1 MKGILL
7 INLGSPKDLDDKSI
21 KEFLIEFLSDDLVID
36 YPKIIQQAL
45 VRGIIVPFRYK
56 NTQAAYE
63 EIWSAKGS
71 PLIEMSKKVSK
82 KLENK
87 ISTPVEIGMRYQ
99 EPSIEQGLRSLVNKG
114 CNEIKVIPLYP
125 HYAISTT
132 LTTKLKV
139 EEIVRNLDCN
149 LNIEYVDHFYNS
161 ENYIKALSSSIQ
173 DYIKPETDLLLFSYH
188 GIPKRHLK
196 KATPERNHS
205 EELCLKSQ
213 CVIKEFC
220 YRHQVMETS
229 RLCAQELSLSED
241 QWKVSFQSRVG
252 PGWLQPFTDKEL
264 EKYPS
269 LGIKNI
275 TVACP
280 SFVSDNLETLE
291 EINMEA
297 RETFM
302 DNGGEKFNYAPC
314 LNDDESWIEFLA
326 SIS

>member
-36 YPKIIQQAL
+36 YPKIIQQTL
-45 VRGIIVPFRYK
+45 VRGVIVPFRYK

-82 KLENK
+82 KLENV

-213 CVIKEFC
+213 CVIKEYC

-297 RETFM
+297 RETFI
-302 DNGGEKFNYAPC
+302 DNGGEEFNYAPC
-314 LNDDESWIEFLA
+314 LNDNEPWIDFLS

>member
-36 YPKIIQQAL
+36 YPKIIQQTL
-45 VRGIIVPFRYK
+45 VRGVIVPFRYK

-297 RETFM
+297 RETFI
-302 DNGGEKFNYAPC
+302 DNGGEEFNYAPC
-314 LNDDESWIEFLA
+314 LNDNEPWIDFLS

>member
-36 YPKIIQQAL
+36 YPKIIQQTL
-45 VRGIIVPFRYK
+45 VRGVIVPFRYK

-63 EIWSAKGS
+63 EIWSTKGS

-82 KLENK
+82 KLEDK
-87 ISTPVEIGMRYQ
+87 ISSPVEIGMRYQ
-99 EPSIEQGLRSLVNKG
+99 EPSIEQGLKSLVNKG

-132 LTTKLKV
+132 LTTKNKV
-139 EEIVRNLDCN
+139 EEIVSNLDCN
-149 LNIEYVDHFYNS
+149 LNIEYVDHFYDS
-161 ENYIKALSSSIQ
+161 KNYIKALSSSIQ

-196 KATPERNHS
+196 KATLERNHS

-229 RLCAQELSLSED
+229 RLCAKELNLTGD

-264 EKYPS
+264 EKFPS
-269 LGIKNI
+269 LGIKNL

-314 LNDDESWIEFLA
+314 LNDDELWIEFLA

>member
-21 KEFLIEFLSDDLVID
+21 KEFLIEFLSDDLVVD
-36 YPKIIQQAL
+36 YPKIIQQTL
-45 VRGIIVPFRYK
+45 VRGVIVPFRYK

-63 EIWSAKGS
+63 EIWSTTGS
-71 PLIEMSKKVSK
+71 PLIEMSKKVSR
-82 KLENK
+82 KLEKK

-99 EPSIEQGLRSLVNKG
+99 EPSIEHGLKSLIDRG
-114 CNEIKVIPLYP
+114 CNKIKVIPLYP

-139 EEIVRNLDCN
+139 EEVVRNLNCN
-149 LNIEYVDHFYNS
+149 LNIEYIDHFYNS
-161 ENYIKALSSSIQ
+161 RNYIKALSSSIR

-205 EELCLKSQ
+205 DELCLKKQ
-213 CVIKEFC
+213 CAIKDFC

-229 RLCAQELSLSED
+229 RLCAEELNLSED

-264 EKYPS
+264 EKFPS
-269 LGIKNI
+269 LGIKNL

-302 DNGGEKFNYAPC
+302 DNGGKEFNYAPC
-314 LNDDESWIEFLA
+314 LNDDESWIDFLA